1 MSKPAVLRIPGE
13 FAICRLPADQAVPP
27 WLSGK
32 PFTSVTRTGD
42 ELSIV
47 CPASDVPAHV
57 HQEGGW
63 QVLKLQGPFA
73 FTETGV
79 LLGLLQP
86 LAQAKVGILAFSTF
100 DTDYVLVKSTQSAA
114 AAAALA
120 AAGYEVL

>member
-1 MSKPAVLRIPGE
+1 M
-13 FAICRLPADQAVPP
+13 
-27 WLSGK
+27 
-32 PFTSVTRTGD
+32 
-42 ELSIV
+42 
-47 CPASDVPAHV
+47 
-57 HQEGGW
+57 
-63 QVLKLQGPFA
+63 KLQGPFA